1 MKSTVC
7 FDQNNTLV
15 DRSETI
21 VAFAKRFVTH
31 FSNELAVDNVNEITQ
46 IIQDQDKEGALDKPQ
61 VVSRKLHK
69 QLEWDRYV
77 KIRNIEQFWKAE
89 FQANSVT
96 LQG

>member
-21 VAFAKRFVTH
+21 VEFAKRFLTH
-31 FSNELAVDNVNEITQ
+31 FSTELAVSNVKEIAQ
-46 IIQDQDKEGALDKPQ
+46 IIQEQEDRLDEPQ
-61 VVSRKLHK
+61 AVSRELHK
-69 QLEWDRYV
+69 QLQWDRYV

-89 FQANSVT
+89 FQRSSAA
-96 LQG
+96 